1 MLTISDI
8 IKNSWN
14 FYIKNFKK
22 LFIYMIL
29 MFLPTLILTLTGV
42 ISIYLSY
49 YLPTTTIIS
58 NIIIVALFVA
68 SALFNFWVF
77 IAVIRHVK
85 QSLLKEATE
94 DWKTNINNS
103 SKFIWPMLVVAIL
116 NIILVFFGSLLLII
130 PGIIFS
136 VWFSFIYY
144 IVLFEN
150 KTGTESLKASKK
162 MVVGRWWPILWR
174 ILIPNLFFGIII
186 VFATDIVSSP
196 IKLALPENMW
206 QLALLSLVSAII
218 NSIST
223 PLVTTANVMVY
234 LTAKQN
240 PLTEIPTSTEP
251 PTDAKIK

>member
-1 MLTISDI
+1 
-8 IKNSWN
+8 
-14 FYIKNFKK
+14 
-22 LFIYMIL
+22 

-77 IAVIRHVK
+77 IALIRHIK
-85 QSLLKEATE
+85 QSLLKETVE

-130 PGIIFS
+130 PGIIFA

-150 KTGTESLKASKK
+150 KTGVEALKTSKK
-162 MVVGRWWPILWR
+162 LVVGRWWPILWR
-174 ILIPNLFFGIII
+174 LLIPNLFFGIMI
-186 VFATDIVSSP
+186 VFASDIVSAP

-206 QLALLSLVSAII
+206 QLVLLSLVSTIVS
-218 NSIST
+218 SIST
-223 PLVTTANVMVY
+223 PLVTTANIMIY
-234 LTAKQN
+234 FTAKQN
-240 PLTEIPTSTEP
+240 PLKQLPVTEP
-251 PTDAKIK
+251 PVKIK